1 MSIGLTQV
9 TSLGFLKAGD
19 VVLID
24 DGKNTFPACV
34 KEVINS
40 KADGEE
46 VILTKSSNKF
56 FNVDMYLDG
65 KSWVKNVMKIDNG
78 IIYSLSNTTKG
89 ID

>member
-1 MSIGLTQV
+1 MIELMPITRNNQLHV
-9 TSLGFLKAGD
+9 GD

-40 KADGEE
+40 KTDGEE

-65 KSWVKNVMKIDNG
+65 KSWVKTLSKVVNG
-78 IIYSLSNTTKG
+78 KIYSLSNTTECIK
-89 ID
+89 